1 MVSAGKTQPSPAFA
15 DREFNGTVLVQE
27 IEELSSSGVPPEQ
40 ISECGQDL
48 QGLLGLPPQ
57 EASARIHA
65 LAKTRASTHPALA
78 ALLSRWAPRIKMH
91 VDLPL
96 LISHFNRLAMAMAAL
111 PALRAAAGR
120 LPNGGRG

>member
-1 MVSAGKTQPSPAFA
+1 VSAGKTQPSPPFA

-27 IEELSSSGVPPEQ
+27 VEELLLAGVPAEQ
-40 ISECGQDL
+40 IWECGQDL
-48 QGLLGLPPQ
+48 QALLGVPAS
-57 EASARIHA
+57 EASTKVQA
-65 LAKTRASTHPALA
+65 LAKTRTATHPMLV
-78 ALLSRWAPRIKMH
+78 ALLTRWAPRIRIQ

-96 LISHFNRLAMAMAAL
+96 FISHFNRLAMAMAAL